1 MQKVIGFYNIVV
13 CNETS
18 KFSEKYALNTSTCIC
33 RVATPIYNLHP
44 VGVKKK
50 QQKLWTCH
58 LAHSLY
64 NFNNLI
70 LHAVYKILFYSL
82 PG

>member
-18 KFSEKYALNTSTCIC
+18 KFSEKYALNTSTRIC

-44 VGVKKK
+44 VGVKK
-50 QQKLWTCH
+50 QT
-58 LAHSLY
+58 
-64 NFNNLI
+64 
-70 LHAVYKILFYSL
+70 KIMDMPPCTQPL
-82 PG
+82 